1 MENKDELMEEKI
13 VEIGEYTVRIRLE
26 EDSIE
31 VVVLDAL
38 GEEIE
43 GIHICDDDGD
53 SDEFD
58 DEDDFDDF
66 DEESEGDDEDGD
78 FDDDNYE

>member
-1 MENKDELMEEKI
+1 MEEKVT

-26 EDSIE
+26 DDSIE
-31 VVVLDAL
+31 VVILDAL

-53 SDEFD
+53 SEED
-58 DEDDFDDF
+58 DDDFDDF
-66 DEESEGDDEDGD
+66 DEEMEDDDEDGEY
-78 FDDDNYE
+78 DDDDYE